1 MKFYNW
7 KSSDQRDLVL
17 MKSLAVGGEG
27 RTGYIIEAET
37 KTAEKYINK
46 LMQSIQLDGLGSKW
60 ISIDQVDE
68 NALFIDSKNV
78 FLKFMKVL
86 SKTDFIVDDHVGY
99 ETYILTNKPQEG
111 KVYALTGGPGA
122 NCISNGNSW
131 ADSEVSQ

>member
-17 MKSLAVGGEG
+17 MKSLAVGGKG

-68 NALFIDSKNV
+68 NALFIDSKSV
-78 FLKFMKVL
+78 FLKFMEVL

-122 NCISNGNSW
+122 KCISNGNSW
-131 ADSEVSQ
+131 ADSEVTQ